1 MNKILIIVF
10 LIVFNL
16 DASSI
21 FPFKVEYEGN
31 EEEKK
36 LLMSI
41 VEPSAKTLIEKSKNG
56 MVLIEKLKELFS
68 LSGILTEARVLICF
82 GDETKFSPSDLTGS
96 PPKARLTEESLKQ
109 QELLMGEKDGVILE
123 KLRVLTENKEHV
135 EESYKSLFGEESIGG
150 KKAKFLYN
158 KVYSFRFAST
168 Y

>member
-16 DASSI
+16 NASSI

-56 MVLIEKLKELFS
+56 MVW
-68 LSGILTEARVLICF
+68 
-82 GDETKFSPSDLTGS
+82 
-96 PPKARLTEESLKQ
+96 
-109 QELLMGEKDGVILE
+109 
-123 KLRVLTENKEHV
+123 
-135 EESYKSLFGEESIGG
+135 Y
-150 KKAKFLYN
+150 
-158 KVYSFRFAST
+158 
-168 Y
+168 